1 MKPNM
6 DGDTIGAI
14 VFALASLLFVWRY
27 LAADLRHSEI
37 RPIWRQ
43 ILIGSGIAVIIASL
57 LYYLGILG

>member
-43 ILIGSGIAVIIASL
+43 ILIGSGIAAIVASL
-57 LYYLGILG
+57 LYYLGIFG

>member
-6 DGDTIGAI
+6 DGDTISAI
-14 VFALASLLFVWRY
+14 AFALAALLFVWRY

-57 LYYLGILG
+57 LYYLGIFG

>member
-14 VFALASLLFVWRY
+14 VFALAALLFVWRY

-37 RPIWRQ
+37 RPIWQRL
-43 ILIGSGIAVIIASL
+43 IIGSGIAAIVASL
-57 LYYLGILG
+57 LYYLGIFG

>member
-14 VFALASLLFVWRY
+14 AFALAALFFVWRY
-27 LAADLRHSEI
+27 LAADLQHSEI

-43 ILIGSGIAVIIASL
+43 LIIGSGIAAIVASL

>member
-1 MKPNM
+1 MKPKM

-14 VFALASLLFVWRY
+14 VFALASLLLVWRY

-57 LYYLGILG
+57 LYYLGIFG

>member
-1 MKPNM
+1 MKPKM

-37 RPIWRQ
+37 RPVWRQ
-43 ILIGSGIAVIIASL
+43 LIIGGGIAVIIASL
-57 LYYLGILG
+57 LYYLGIFS

>member
-1 MKPNM
+1 MKLKM
-6 DGDTIGAI
+6 DGDTVGAI

-27 LAADLRHSEI
+27 LATDLRHSEI

>member
-1 MKPNM
+1 MKLKM
-6 DGDTIGAI
+6 DGDTVGAI

-57 LYYLGILG
+57 LYYLGIFG

>member
-1 MKPNM
+1 MKPKM

-27 LAADLRHSEI
+27 LAANLRHSEI

-43 ILIGSGIAVIIASL
+43 ILIGSGIAVIIATL
-57 LYYLGILG
+57 LYYLGISG

>member
-1 MKPNM
+1 MKPKM

-43 ILIGSGIAVIIASL
+43 LIIGGIIASL
-57 LYYLGILG
+57 LYYLGIFG

>member
-1 MKPNM
+1 MKLKM
-6 DGDTIGAI
+6 DGDTVGAI

-43 ILIGSGIAVIIASL
+43 LLIGGGIATIVASL
-57 LYYLGILG
+57 LYYLGIFG

>member
-1 MKPNM
+1 MKLKM
-6 DGDTIGAI
+6 DGDTVGAI

-43 ILIGSGIAVIIASL
+43 LIIGSGIAIIVASL
-57 LYYLGILG
+57 LYYLGIFG

>member
-1 MKPNM
+1 MKLKM
-6 DGDTIGAI
+6 DGDTVGAI

-27 LAADLRHSEI
+27 LAAYLRHSEI

-57 LYYLGILG
+57 LYYLGIFG

>member
-1 MKPNM
+1 MKLKM
-6 DGDTIGAI
+6 DGDTVGAI
-14 VFALASLLFVWRY
+14 VFALASLLFVWHY

-57 LYYLGILG
+57 LYYLGIFG

>member
-14 VFALASLLFVWRY
+14 AFALASLLFVWRY

-37 RPIWRQ
+37 RPIWRR
-43 ILIGSGIAVIIASL
+43 LIIGGGIAAIIASL
-57 LYYLGILG
+57 LYYLGIFG

>member
-14 VFALASLLFVWRY
+14 VFALAALLFVWRY

-37 RPIWRQ
+37 RPIWRWL
-43 ILIGSGIAVIIASL
+43 IIGSGIAAIVASL
-57 LYYLGILG
+57 LYYLGIFG

>member
-1 MKPNM
+1 MKLKM
-6 DGDTIGAI
+6 DGDTVGAI

-43 ILIGSGIAVIIASL
+43 ILIGGGIAVIIASL
-57 LYYLGILG
+57 LYYLGIFG

>member
-1 MKPNM
+1 MKPKM

-14 VFALASLLFVWRY
+14 VFALASLFFVWRY

-43 ILIGSGIAVIIASL
+43 LIIGSGIAVIIASL
-57 LYYLGILG
+57 LYYLGIFG

>member
-57 LYYLGILG
+57 L